1 MVCIANHP
9 IPHGIRSGIG
19 AGGDV
24 LTVCAVLGQAVLH
37 GAAAGHAARG
47 NQRLLL
53 AGIGQIFLR
62 CGRRDAACAD
72 AGLFYRHNNI
82 LAYLLVT
89 VASGGKS
96 EGVPACGQLLR
107 RKIKLILCC
116 RAANRCGIA
125 VLHLVPLESHSACA
139 GFLRYL
145 DKKHPRTAISHAHL
159 GGIVH
164 ALDGDLGHRN
174 IGQLRTDRVA
184 DPGTA
189 ALERVAFRQ
198 EGCQR
203 DISGDG
209 QFCRRLTVQIQLERA
224 ADGDLACICQQ
235 LHRTS
240 VGCGDG
246 LACRPMVGNAA
257 VRLCHLSGIAAVGA
271 SIPAGMV
278 IRVAALHNSYGS
290 ILLHLRQLEQC
301 AVFLPISISL
311 CQQGLIICAILDFDA
326 VKGSAGQGHWN
337 TFERTQFQQIRA
349 AAGHGQRSLRVDAA
363 DELAARYHGFV
374 PGKNAKPHSTVS
386 PVCAALQGDI
396 VQRQLCACL
405 LRFSDR
411 HRMIGGAGMGALHLA
426 VCYGYI
432 GAEDAKKRLLT
443 GFAQG
448 ESI

>member
-116 RAANRCGIA
+116 RAANCCGLT
-125 VLHLVPLESHSACA
+125 VLHLVPLKAYSAGA
-139 GFLRYL
+139 GFLLYL
-145 DKKHPRTAISHAHL
+145 DKKRPRTAISHAHL
-159 GGIVH
+159 GRIVH

-184 DPGTA
+184 DPGAA
-189 ALERVAFRQ
+189 ALKSVALRQ
-198 EGCQR
+198 QGCQR
-203 DISGDG
+203 DISGNG
-209 QFCRRLTVQIQLERA
+209 QFCRRLTVQIQLERT

-235 LHRTS
+235 LHRTA

-246 LACRPMVGNAA
+246 RVCRPMVGSAA
-257 VRLCHLSGIAAVGA
+257 VLLCYLSGIAAVWA
-271 SIPAGMV
+271 NIPAGRV
-278 IRVAALHNSYGS
+278 IRVAALHNGDGS
-290 ILLHLRQLEQC
+290 IRIHL
-301 AVFLPISISL
+301 
-311 CQQGLIICAILDFDA
+311 
-326 VKGSAGQGHWN
+326 
-337 TFERTQFQQIRA
+337 
-349 AAGHGQRSLRVDAA
+349 
-363 DELAARYHGFV
+363 
-374 PGKNAKPHSTVS
+374 
-386 PVCAALQGDI
+386 
-396 VQRQLCACL
+396 
-405 LRFSDR
+405 
-411 HRMIGGAGMGALHLA
+411 
-426 VCYGYI
+426 
-432 GAEDAKKRLLT
+432 
-443 GFAQG
+443 
-448 ESI
+448 